1 MRSASSRSQS
11 GNDTDSASVVVD
23 WYAARSHEYSLGDT
37 LSLTAVLEVIL
48 SLRNAQ
54 RTCAARRAA
63 LLARLRR
70 NAPGC
75 WARTGMHETRGTI
88 MLLNALWP
96 VTTTLVEHEEAH

>member
-23 WYAARSHEYSLGDT
+23 WYAARSHECGLGDT
-37 LSLTAVLEVIL
+37 HSLTAVIEGIL
-48 SLRNAQ
+48 SLRNAR

-63 LLARLRR
+63 LLALLRR

-75 WARTGMHETRGTI
+75 WARTGMHEPRGTI
-88 MLLNALWP
+88 MPLNPLWP
-96 VTTTLVEHEEAH
+96 VTTTLVEHDEAH

>member
-11 GNDTDSASVVVD
+11 GNDTDSASVVVV
-23 WYAARSHEYSLGDT
+23 WYAARSHACGFGDT
-37 LSLTAVLEVIL
+37 LSLTAVMEVIL

-63 LLARLRR
+63 LLRR
-70 NAPGC
+70 NASSR

-96 VTTTLVEHEEAH
+96 VTTTRVEHEEAH

>member
-1 MRSASSRSQS
+1 M
-11 GNDTDSASVVVD
+11 VVD
-23 WYAARSHEYSLGDT
+23 WYAARSHACGLGDT
-37 LSLTAVLEVIL
+37 LSLTAVMEVIL

-54 RTCAARRAA
+54 
-63 LLARLRR
+63 R